1 MNFIIS
7 QTIRNAPPLIF
18 FTSFRIFFQ
27 TLQWLFFYVSL
38 ARSTYMY
45 IKNFL
50 FLLGTIYQRD
60 LIDKLLLYII
70 LVLMQ
75 ICSIH
80 VIQIMIFVEMD
91 KRGIFSMVLRYCQAL
106 QKLITLFSLILLMNF
121 DETLEKL
128 FLVLLRC
135 MTTQIQ
141 W

>member
-60 LIDKLLLYII
+60 LMDKLLLYII

-75 ICSIH
+75 IYSIH

>member
-50 FLLGTIYQRD
+50 FVLGTIYQRD
-60 LIDKLLLYII
+60 LMDKLLLYII

>member
-1 MNFIIS
+1 
-7 QTIRNAPPLIF
+7 
-18 FTSFRIFFQ
+18 
-27 TLQWLFFYVSL
+27 
-38 ARSTYMY
+38 MY

-106 QKLITLFSLILLMNF
+106 QKLITLFSLILLVNF

>member
-75 ICSIH
+75 IRSIH

-106 QKLITLFSLILLMNF
+106 QKLITLFSLILLVNF

>member
-60 LIDKLLLYII
+60 LMDKLLLYII

-106 QKLITLFSLILLMNF
+106 QKLITLFSLILLVNF